1 MMTTNPASAISQIF
15 TNLATTSAFLRGTT
29 TSPASTWSSRFLTD
43 DPDHDNNSTTP
54 SSSMENIITSNVP
67 NSLTTAEMTLWYC
80 LVAAIVIPIMACSL
94 YFVHHN
100 HRSHRRAL
108 QAMAENDTNDD
119 DDEDETASSAE
130 FVRMQQNIKAW
141 SELEKQRIAR
151 IVRCSVRQNHHLPG
165 DSLQKRSTKDSVCGI
180 CLEDLGS
187 KCVGSSNPQC
197 IHLYHEDCIVSWL
210 APRQHWLCPI
220 CRQVF
225 LLNPS
230 RKALAA
236 TAATTM
242 SSDSTLSDA
251 FSILTDTCPS
261 TTTADHLSTTA
272 FPATDQD
279 VDVVDDDNNNNVFLA
294 HSESSVVNASR
305 AVCTSSNHHQDGT
318 VVEEDA
324 DSQQKGSAAGT
335 TTSSIV
341 ICDDEDGEDAATT
354 IASYSST
361 EKT

>member
-1 MMTTNPASAISQIF
+1 MTTNPASAIPQIF
-15 TNLATTSAFLRGTT
+15 TNLPTSAFLRGTT
-29 TSPASTWSSRFLTD
+29 ISPASTWSSRFLTD
-43 DPDHDNNSTTP
+43 DPVHDNNSTTP

-94 YFVHHN
+94 YFVYHN

-119 DDEDETASSAE
+119 EDETLSSAE

-151 IVRCSVRQNHHLPG
+151 IVRCSVRQSHHLPG

-230 RKALAA
+230 LKTLAA
-236 TAATTM
+236 AATTM
-242 SSDSTLSDA
+242 SSDSTISDA

-272 FPATDQD
+272 FSATDQD
-279 VDVVDDDNNNNVFLA
+279 VDVVHDDNNNNNVFLA
-294 HSESSVVNASR
+294 HSESSVVNESR
-305 AVCTSSNHHQDGT
+305 AVCTSPNHHQDGT
-318 VVEEDA
+318 GDEEEIPTRNRMV
-324 DSQQKGSAAGT
+324 QQQVPPPPAL
-335 TTSSIV
+335 
-341 ICDDEDGEDAATT
+341 
-354 IASYSST
+354 
-361 EKT
+361 